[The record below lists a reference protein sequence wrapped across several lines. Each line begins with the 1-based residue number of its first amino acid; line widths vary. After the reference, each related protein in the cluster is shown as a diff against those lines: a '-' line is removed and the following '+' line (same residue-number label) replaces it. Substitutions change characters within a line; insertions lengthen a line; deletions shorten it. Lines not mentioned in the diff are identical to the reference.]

1 MKPLACFLNLSLN
14 RVSEAP
20 KYLLHSLLASLETFA
35 SYTTLGAKHLFP
47 KEWNECSCRNLR
59 AAYLRRFDISFTLND
74 DREVQWF
81 EHSVSH
87 FWVWLS
93 TEGVKNVS
101 RPSSLQGWARYTT
114 HTTQIYIYTY
124 KGIYVSIYIH
134 IGIYM

>member
-1 MKPLACFLNLSLN
+1 MKPLACFLNLFLN
-14 RVSEAP
+14 HVSEAP
-20 KYLLHSLLASLETFA
+20 KYLLHSFLASLETFA
-35 SYTTLGAKHLFP
+35 SYTLLGVKHLFP
-47 KEWNECSCRNLR
+47 KEWNECSCRKLR

-101 RPSSLQGWARYTT
+101 RPSSLQGWASLTMAFT
-114 HTTQIYIYTY
+114 GKFACLHIYIY
-124 KGIYVSIYIH
+124 IYLYINV
-134 IGIYM
+134 